1 MEISTEMLVSV
12 DGSSVPTMQHRAPGL
27 VLTRLQALGY
37 KEDTKVCV
45 HYAEKRNVLLSYS
58 LEVTS

>member
-1 MEISTEMLVSV
+1 MLVSV

>member
-12 DGSSVPTMQHRAPGL
+12 DESSVATMQHRAPGL
-27 VLTRLQALGY
+27 ALTRLQTLGY
-37 KEDTKVCV
+37 KEDAKMCV
-45 HYAEKRNVLLSYS
+45 HYAEKRNVLVGYS